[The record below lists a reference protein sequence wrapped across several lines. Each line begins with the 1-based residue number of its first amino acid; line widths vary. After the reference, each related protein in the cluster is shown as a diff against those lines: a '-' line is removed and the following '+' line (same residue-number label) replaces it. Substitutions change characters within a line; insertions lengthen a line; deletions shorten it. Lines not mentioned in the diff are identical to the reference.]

1 MNNDDNANDGTNDDI
16 HGCRMC
22 DFDYYITQSNY
33 YHTLSRYDLV
43 TLPP

>member
-1 MNNDDNANDGTNDDI
+1 MMM
-16 HGCRMC
+16 RMMVLMMIFMDVAC
-22 DFDYYITQSNY
+22 AICDYYITQSNY